1 MKKTSAL
8 GINLIKEFE
17 GFSATRYLCPGG
29 KLTIG
34 YGHVIREDERDTL
47 HNITKLEA
55 ESLLTNDVCV
65 AEDAICRLVNVSI
78 NQNQYDALVSFIYNV
93 GVGAFARSTLLRHI
107 NNGEFE
113 KAAEQFQ
120 RWIYSSGKK
129 LSGLIRR
136 REAEAELF
144 TTPE

>member
-8 GINLIKEFE
+8 GINLIKDFE
-17 GFSATRYLCPGG
+17 GFSAARYLCPGG